1 MRQYTSPRTD
11 VVSVQITSTLL
22 AGSDRTTP
30 IKGGDEQVKA
40 W

>member
-30 IKGGDEQVKA
+30 IEDGDEQVKA

>member
-11 VVSVQITSTLL
+11 VVSVQSVTTLL
-22 AGSDRTTP
+22 AASGMP
-30 IKGGDEQVKA
+30 IGGGDEQVKA